1 MVLCRDGS
9 VSCAEICLLWDYVAN
24 ISKISL
30 IVALYA
36 VKHIFALKVAILVCG
51 VACLAGTAGLS
62 KNSMHPV
69 HAQKYG
75 KIGAEK
81 FGSQGKNR

>member
-1 MVLCRDGS
+1 M
-9 VSCAEICLLWDYVAN
+9 
-24 ISKISL
+24 
-30 IVALYA
+30 
-36 VKHIFALKVAILVCG
+36 AILVCG

-62 KNSMHPV
+62 KNSMYRV
-69 HAQKYG
+69 MEKYGKIG

>member
-1 MVLCRDGS
+1 M
-9 VSCAEICLLWDYVAN
+9 
-24 ISKISL
+24 
-30 IVALYA
+30 
-36 VKHIFALKVAILVCG
+36 AILACG